1 MFKNTKKRKAAVLFL
16 GLAALMV
23 PSTTLMAQY
32 DGNGGLFGL
41 GNKAESG
48 VQRDGGPL
56 GSPLGIGTLQ
66 ELGDGLQVSW
76 TALCETDIV
85 QLTVLNVEVD
95 LLGAYSHWDIRI
107 MCHIA

>member
-1 MFKNTKKRKAAVLFL
+1 MFGDYIIIKKAAFSQPSLLYFHRL
-16 GLAALMV
+16 IDGLCELV
-23 PSTTLMAQY
+23 GT
-32 DGNGGLFGL
+32 GGGLI
-41 GNKAESG
+41 AAS
-48 VQRDGGPL
+48 VASQRV